1 MYGCK
6 SIHCPAYVT
15 KVSFI
20 GVSNITNTINR
31 AGGVN
36 RDVKTNTLGKQPIR
50 GQIIMKRSSWTVVDS
65 NQVDQIGSCT

>member
-1 MYGCK
+1 M
-6 SIHCPAYVT
+6 
-15 KVSFI
+15 
-20 GVSNITNTINR
+20 TNTINR

>member
-36 RDVKTNTLGKQPIR
+36 RDVKTNTLTTN
-50 GQIIMKRSSWTVVDS
+50 KRTD
-65 NQVDQIGSCT
+65 NNEKIELDCCGFEPG